1 MTLYVLVVVVL
12 VLVGARAAWRSE
24 GAARTT
30 VPGRRDI
37 TARRTPPPRHRAG
50 PAPTPPPGRPP
61 IRRAGRATAR
71 RRRRSSPAVIYPRT
85 EGWARWLDREDV
97 LVVDTETTG
106 RGRDAEAL
114 SVAVIDTTGRTRFS
128 EPVMPAG
135 PVPAEATAVHGL
147 TRAKLRAAGA
157 RGWPEHHGRV
167 ARLMAGAAEV
177 LAYNAAFDRRLLRQ
191 TAALYE
197 LSLPQARWSCV
208 MLAYA
213 AGGRRSLAAA
223 AEAEGVPVAGAHDA
237 LADARTTLDL
247 IRAVAAREAGGGDRL
262 GGSARRSP
270 HAAPHRPWSWPEV
283 AAELAERPGWR
294 RDYAWWGNSW
304 CGPCPVTGEANPP
317 DCTWIGLG
325 DEGLLGRREQTGGWD
340 GNIIVC
346 CYHCSDP
353 AELVVAQLDDV
364 LWQEHLAAVCG
375 KERR

>member
-1 MTLYVLVVVVL
+1 M
-12 VLVGARAAWRSE
+12 
-24 GAARTT
+24 
-30 VPGRRDI
+30 
-37 TARRTPPPRHRAG
+37 
-50 PAPTPPPGRPP
+50 
-61 IRRAGRATAR
+61 
-71 RRRRSSPAVIYPRT
+71 IYPRT

-213 AGGRRSLAAA
+213 AGGAALAGCRRGSRGGAGCRGARRPGRRPHYAGSDPGRGSPGGRRRGSAGRFREAFSARGPAPTLVLAGSRGRTSRAAGLAARLRVV
-223 AEAEGVPVAGAHDA
+223 GQLMV
-237 LADARTTLDL
+237 
-247 IRAVAAREAGGGDRL
+247 RAVSRDRGGEPARLHLDRAG
-262 GGSARRSP
+262 
-270 HAAPHRPWSWPEV
+270 
-283 AAELAERPGWR
+283 
-294 RDYAWWGNSW
+294 
-304 CGPCPVTGEANPP
+304 
-317 DCTWIGLG
+317 
-325 DEGLLGRREQTGGWD
+325 
-340 GNIIVC
+340 
-346 CYHCSDP
+346 
-353 AELVVAQLDDV
+353 
-364 LWQEHLAAVCG
+364 
-375 KERR
+375 